1 MDEKDKEIKLLKHQ
15 LNRLRCFLWM
25 NIPSYSCSK
34 RKIKNIDIWNYF
46 DKKDPKQL
54 NREKNN
60 ER

>member
-1 MDEKDKEIKLLKHQ
+1 MDKDKEIELLKHQ

-25 NIPSYSCSK
+25 NMSSYSCSK

-54 NREKNN
+54 NREKK
-60 ER
+60 